1 MYQQRR
7 HFIIMNISNI
17 AIIQIIAGALII
29 VISLIISARP
39 GNKYV
44 RTNQTRWLF
53 PFALMF
59 LFVYFGLTIL
69 SIEKIAP
76 PETLSGSFALA
87 CSSLLLVMASSHKSL
102 TRRLT
107 REISEHKFTR
117 DKVEELSLTDQ
128 LTGLYNRRGFYSLSE
143 NHLDRIR
150 RQKTKAILLYAKL
163 NNLKTINKLC
173 GYQDGDMFLKKA
185 GELLSSSLRQS
196 DIIARI
202 GDDEFIALLVDAD
215 RDSMEE
221 INNKFQ
227 TNLKE
232 YNDKKSPRT
241 RLSLSFAVSGF
252 DPSFNNSIDNMII
265 QASEGVNPHKERQNV
280 NSQATIE
287 RNAFSKKRS
296 NNFTLVVSNMSNS
309 NQPVDI
315 KVLIDGKIAVSD
327 SFHVGMQNTWKPFH
341 FSLAKGKHKIQAQS
355 AKGDATL
362 TEEFEITDEHWAS
375 IEYYKDSVADSVS
388 EPVSRKFAFYI
399 HDVPMHISNP
409 L

>member
-1 MYQQRR
+1 
-7 HFIIMNISNI
+7 MNISNI
-17 AIIQIIAGALII
+17 AIIQIISGLLII
-29 VISLIISARP
+29 IVSIIISARP

-53 PFALMF
+53 PVALMF
-59 LFVYFGLTIL
+59 LFVYFGLIIL
-69 SIEKIAP
+69 SIEKIVP
-76 PETLSGSFALA
+76 PETLSGSFAL
-87 CSSLLLVMASSHKSL
+87 
-102 TRRLT
+102 RLT

-150 RQKTKAILLYAKL
+150 RQKTRAILLYAKL
-163 NNLKTINKLC
+163 NNLKTINKLW

-185 GELLSSSLRQS
+185 GEFMSSSLRQS

-202 GDDEFIALLVDAD
+202 SDDEFLALLVDAD
-215 RDSMEE
+215 RENIKE

-227 TNLKE
+227 ANLKE
-232 YNDKKSPRT
+232 YNEKKSPRT
-241 RLSLSFAVSGF
+241 RLSLSFAVSDF
-252 DPSFNNSIDNMII
+252 DPTFNNSIDDMII
-265 QASEGVNPHKERQNV
+265 QASEGVNPQKERQNV
-280 NSQATIE
+280 NSRADIE
-287 RNAFSKKRS
+287 EDAFLKKRS
-296 NNFTLVVSNMSNS
+296 NNFTLVVSNLSNN

-341 FSLAKGKHKIQAQS
+341 FRLEKGKHKIQAQS
-355 AKGDATL
+355 IKGDATFA
-362 TEEFEITDEHWAS
+362 EEFEITDEHWAS
-375 IEYYKDSVADSVS
+375 IEYYKDSAADSVS
-388 EPVSRKFAFYI
+388 ESASRKFAFHM
-399 HDVPMHISNP
+399 HDVPTHISNP